1 MRILLVHNSYQQP
14 GGEDVV
20 VGQESRLLMGK
31 GHSVCVYSRSNREV
45 KELSPAKRVLL
56 IKDIVYSSDS
66 KREIKELL
74 RKQRPELVHVH
85 NTFMMI
91 SPSVFEV
98 CHEVGIPVLQ
108 TLHNYRLLCPA
119 WTLSRNGEI
128 CEDCITG
135 SLWNSVKHGCYRD
148 SRVMTAAVAAMLKF
162 HRFSGTWDDWVDGF
176 VALSQFARKK
186 FIEGGLP
193 GQKIHVK
200 PNFVHSDPGEK
211 ERPGKFALFVGR
223 LSQEKGVETL
233 LSAWSQLGRSY
244 PLVVIGDGPLRGK
257 LHFQASE
264 QKIQAVTFKGWLPP
278 AVTLEMM
285 KQCAFLIVPSV
296 WYEGFPM
303 TIAEAFACGTPVLCS
318 RLGGMQEIVDDER
331 TGLHFEPGNAEDLA
345 ARVSQL
351 LHEPDKLDAMG
362 KAARKEYENR
372 YTAERNY
379 SLLMRIYEF
388 TIGTYSP
395 N

>member
-45 KELSPAKRVLL
+45 KELSTAKRVLL

-74 RKQRPELVHVH
+74 LKQRPELVHVH

-162 HRFSGTWDDWVDGF
+162 HRFSGTWDDSVDGF

>member
-162 HRFSGTWDDWVDGF
+162 HRFSGTWDDSVDGF

>member
-1 MRILLVHNSYQQP
+1 
-14 GGEDVV
+14 
-20 VGQESRLLMGK
+20 MGK

-45 KELSPAKRVLL
+45 KELSTAKRVLL

-162 HRFSGTWDDWVDGF
+162 HRFSGTWDDSVDGF